1 DKIMFFFKQKTA
13 YEINRPAKE
22 IIFKAIDS
30 GYSRIPIY
38 RENLNN
44 IVGILYT
51 KRLLSQ
57 FGKPDQELNLQDF
70 LVPPYFVPN
79 SMKISQVLQR
89 LQKNKVHMALVT
101 DEHGEIE
108 GLVTLEDVLEEIVGD
123 ITDETDEVDKNIKPE
138 GNNFLVAG
146 ETSVV
151 DFNKYFKTE
160 LPENEDFNTVSG
172 FIIEHLGRFPKP
184 GDVINFGII
193 NFTVKETTL
202 RIVKSVIVNFTK

>member
-1 DKIMFFFKQKTA
+1 MVPRTSMPA
-13 YEINRPAKE
+13 YDISLPAKE

-38 RENLNN
+38 KENLNN
-44 IVGILYT
+44 IVGVLYT

-57 FGKPDQELNLQDF
+57 FGKPDHELNLRDF

-123 ITDETDEVDKNIKPE
+123 ITDETDEVDKNIKPD

-160 LPENEDFNTVSG
+160 LPANEDFNTVSG
-172 FIIEHLGRFPKP
+172 FIIEHLGRFPKT
-184 GDVINFGII
+184 GDEINYLGI

-202 RIVKSVIVNFTK
+202 RIVKSAVIKFASPLQ